1 MFIWSARK
9 QRAWW
14 GALSLT
20 MALGAGCG
28 GDVQAPSTPAPEA
41 PGPELAMELTG
52 DFVAIPREVSPAQRQ
67 QVDQKLGGV
76 VDDAGKSFYLAIRRS
91 ELRQKWFLTAFAKQY
106 HPGGVGNRAGEVL
119 GSRVVSFEEQNGKLF
134 VFDVDKRKVMS
145 DVFDPQILVDAYPI
159 VTDHRPFNRLP
170 GASQYVLI
178 DPAAGLN
185 RYGVVGDRVG
195 QNGVHFQVELSFA
208 QRFRRL
214 ADGVAYEQVFT
225 GYADLPFEWASYYG
239 EDNAFRTAGTLGI
252 SLRKYA
258 EGPGYTPT
266 PLPPRELYFRSDRRL
281 VPNTTAEQFEQV
293 ALKWNVHPGMK
304 PIRWHIM
311 DTVLAAQEDPRL
323 QPYDV
328 VGAMKRGI
336 EGWNAVFGF
345 PVFEAVVGGGI
356 QDFADDDRNVV
367 IFDTDEL
374 MPMAFANWRSNP
386 MTGEIRGASVY
397 YPVSWLLFAVD
408 AYTDDAPLAEG
419 DAPLAPEPPQP
430 RLRLSWS
437 GMEGGRHC
445 ELSASDPRQVR
456 ARIQASGHPALSAL
470 TRKQKVE
477 AFITHVM
484 LHEVGHTLGLR
495 HNFSGSRIHDGSP
508 NSPVS
513 TTVMDYLLDE
523 DRALM
528 DAPGVYDVR
537 AIRYLY
543 GLSAEVPM
551 TDAFCTDEDRRV
563 DPYCA
568 TYDRFADSLTLH
580 HGPVFQGHEDY
591 LLNSPLPWSRLQ
603 SYFDYVTSPYLGFL
617 RITDPVSQAT
627 AYELAMLKL
636 RPPLVI
642 PPDARPD
649 YAARADELTRRI
661 FQRLYLDPASSRGNF
676 TSDPPPSPELLTPML
691 TDIKAIILN
700 TDGVRSH
707 ASRRTLVDVLEAQQS
722 LGAYLLLRELRDTLS
737 ASAPSLPPEEQVL
750 TEDLVTRISVALSP
764 YYD

>member
-1 MFIWSARK
+1 MFEWSTHRR
-9 QRAWW
+9 RAGW

-20 MALGAGCG
+20 LALGTGCG
-28 GDVQAPSTPAPEA
+28 GGMPEPTTPPPEA
-41 PGPELAMELTG
+41 PEPGLAVELAG
-52 DFVAIPREVSPAQRQ
+52 DFVAIPRELSKEQRHH
-67 QVDQKLGGV
+67 VDQKLGGV
-76 VDDAGKSFYLAIRRS
+76 VEDAGKSFYLAIRRS
-91 ELRQKWFLTAFAKQY
+91 ELRQRWFLTAFAKQY

-145 DVFDPQILVDAYPI
+145 DVFDPQILVEAYPI
-159 VTDHRPFNRLP
+159 VTDYRPFNRLP

-178 DPAAGLN
+178 DPTAGLN

-195 QNGVHFQVELSFA
+195 QSGVHLQVELSFA

-225 GYADLPFEWASYYG
+225 GYADLPWEWASYYG
-239 EDNAFRTAGTLGI
+239 EDNAFRTAGTLAI
-252 SLRKYA
+252 SLRKYK
-258 EGPGYTPT
+258 EGQGYTPT

-293 ALKWNVHPGMK
+293 ALKWNIHPGMK

-311 DTVLAAQEDPRL
+311 DTVLAAQQDPRL

-336 EGWNAVFGF
+336 EGWNAAFGF

-386 MTGEIRGASVY
+386 ITGEIRGASVY
-397 YPVSWLLFAVD
+397 HSVSWLLFAVE
-408 AYTDDAPLAEG
+408 AFAEEAPLTERVAELAT
-419 DAPLAPEPPQP
+419 APPAP

-437 GMEGGRHC
+437 SLEGTAPC

-456 ARIQASGHPALSAL
+456 ARLQASAHPRLAAL
-470 TRKQKVE
+470 TQKQKVE
-477 AFITHVM
+477 AHITHVM

-495 HNFSGSRIHDGSP
+495 HNFSGSRVNDGSP
-508 NSPVS
+508 NSLVS
-513 TTVMDYLLDE
+513 TSVMDYLLDE

-537 AIRYLY
+537 AVRYLY
-543 GLSAEVPM
+543 GLSSELPA
-551 TDAFCTDEDRRV
+551 TDAFCSDDDRRV

-568 TYDRFADSLTLH
+568 TYDRFGDSLMLH
-580 HGPVFQGHEDY
+580 HGPVFQGHQDA
-591 LLNSPLPWSRLQ
+591 LLTSPHPWPRLQ
-603 SYFDYVTSPYLGFL
+603 FYFDYVSSPYLGFL
-617 RITDPVSQAT
+617 RLTDPASQAT
-627 AYELAMLKL
+627 AYALAMQKL

-642 PPDARPD
+642 PPGARPD

-661 FQRLYLDPASSRGNF
+661 FQRLYLDPASSRGSF
-676 TSDPPPSPELLTPML
+676 TSDPPPSPALLTPML
-691 TDIKAIILN
+691 ADIEAIVLN

-707 ASRRTLVDVLEAQQS
+707 AARRTLVDVLKAQQS
-722 LGAYLLLRELRDTLS
+722 LGAYLLLRELRDSLN
-737 ASAPSLPPEEQVL
+737 ASLPSLPPEEQVL
-750 TEDLVTRISVALSP
+750 TEDLVTRISVALAP
-764 YYD
+764 YYR